1 MSRTEEKAQ
10 TILWVEKATD
20 GNRFALEQLAD
31 LFQEDIFRMVYYRTQ
46 SAMDAEDIT
55 QEIFIQAFS
64 NLSGLKSAD
73 RFKSWLF
80 TIAVNKVRD
89 YHRKRRFQKFLGPFS
104 DDKEKSIQ
112 ADPET
117 PETPDALDNLI
128 RQDFWKQVKSLLDRL
143 PRMEREVFTLR
154 FMDHLSIKEISRIL
168 KKGESTVKTHLYR
181 ALKKFKKEPSMREFL
196 KEDTI

>member
-89 YHRKRRFQKFLGPFS
+89 YHRKRRLQKFLGPFS

-112 ADPET
+112 ANPET
-117 PETPDALDNLI
+117 PENPDALDNLI